1 MIRSH
6 ASPGYA
12 PPNQSANNA
21 IAVFVQQAQVAK
33 TLRQRASLP
42 ITDDLHA
49 TVSGT
54 TLDAAGFFTSG
65 STLYHQAPYFLHA
78 LRQTRPHLLGK
89 DTTRQPSTA
98 VGHAHHAAQTRCVN
112 NAQPVGWY
120 PLRAMQNT
128 INYYKSYAIPID
140 TTHLHAR
147 AQECL
152 NALRHAQNGTVLGLY
167 DVHI

>member
-65 STLYHQAPYFLHA
+65 STLTHWTTVKAKPLSTRLQQITIAMPG
-78 LRQTRPHLLGK
+78 RQ
-89 DTTRQPSTA
+89 
-98 VGHAHHAAQTRCVN
+98 AQTI
-112 NAQPVGWY
+112 
-120 PLRAMQNT
+120 PLHTVRSRHPQCLQHQEHHTKGSHQRQRDAGKHNPQSARRRSLNRDAM
-128 INYYKSYAIPID
+128 K
-140 TTHLHAR
+140 
-147 AQECL
+147 
-152 NALRHAQNGTVLGLY
+152 
-167 DVHI
+167 